1 MSRPYRMPAWKTAPF
16 IRLLIPFIAG
26 ILLQWYLPI
35 PYHMIITAMTCFS
48 LASLLFIF
56 FPLALRFRWR
66 ALQGWLLHLLL
77 VSLGSFVTWQ
87 NDIRH
92 DPGWFGNS
100 LRAGDYMV
108 VRVDEPLTEK
118 TKTFKTTGI
127 VESLVRHD
135 SVIPCM
141 GKVLL
146 YLSRDS
152 ESAALHYGDRLLVNA
167 RIQSIRNSGNPGA
180 FDYEQYAA
188 FQQVFH
194 QVFLKGG
201 DWLLLPGRNANPF
214 RQFVYTA
221 RTTVLASLRKTM
233 PPEKDELGL
242 AEALLIGY
250 TNDLDKDLVQA
261 YTNTGVVHIIAISGM
276 HLALIYMMLVW
287 LFDRI
292 PGLRQIKLLQLI
304 LILGCLWLFSFM
316 TGGGAS
322 ILRAAVMFSFISTGK
337 YLSRRSSIYNSLAS
351 SAFVLLL
358 YNPYFLWDVGF
369 QLSYLAIV
377 GIILFQRPFYA
388 LLQVKN
394 RLLDELWK
402 LASVSLAAQV
412 LTLPICIYYFHQ
424 VPVLFLLANIIAV
437 PVSGIILYA
446 EIILL
451 ILSPVP
457 VLGHYAGKI
466 TSRMLDIMNGAIRWI
481 DQFTFSVWDRIPA
494 SLLSTV
500 LLYAIIITLTA
511 WLFKKERKWFHF
523 ALSLILVFV
532 LNNTIFQW
540 KVAQQQKL
548 IVYNI
553 PRMQAIDIVNGN
565 AFQFAGDPRLS
576 GEVQL
581 SHFHLYP
588 SRVALGIH
596 ETTEPLSGLF
606 QQGIFYRFCNRNMA
620 FINKPLVFEP
630 VQNKINIDY
639 VVISHNPSVS
649 IKELAE
655 VFHCRQYIFD
665 ASNSLWKIA
674 KWQADCSALHLQG
687 YSVPEQGGLVFD
699 LDEQ

>member
-1 MSRPYRMPAWKTAPF
+1 
-16 IRLLIPFIAG
+16 
-26 ILLQWYLPI
+26 
-35 PYHMIITAMTCFS
+35 MICFS
-48 LASLLFIF
+48 LSSLLFIF
-56 FPLALRFRWR
+56 FPLSLRFRWR
-66 ALQGWLLHLLL
+66 AMQGWMIHLLL
-77 VSLGSFVTWQ
+77 ASLGSFVTWQ

-92 DPGWFGNS
+92 DQSWFGNS
-100 LRAGDYMV
+100 LREGDQLV
-108 VRVDEPLTEK
+108 IRVDEPLSEK
-118 TKTFKTTGI
+118 TKTFKATGV
-127 VESLVRHD
+127 VESLVRND
-135 SVIPCM
+135 TLIPCL

-146 YLSRDS
+146 YLPRDS
-152 ESAALHYGDRLLVNA
+152 VSAALHYGDRLLVPA
-167 RIQSIRNSGNPGA
+167 RFQPIRNSGNPGA
-180 FDYEQYAA
+180 FDYEQFAA

-194 QVFLKGG
+194 QVFLKSG
-201 DWLLLPGRNANPF
+201 DWSLLPGRNANPF

-221 RTTVLASLRKTM
+221 RTAVLASLRKTM

-292 PGLRQIKLLQLI
+292 PGLRRIKLLQLI

-316 TGGGAS
+316 TGGCAS

-351 SAFVLLL
+351 SAFVLLW

-377 GIILFQRPFYA
+377 GIILFQRPFYS
-388 LLQVKN
+388 LLTVKN

-402 LASVSLAAQV
+402 LVSVSLAAQV

-446 EIILL
+446 EIVLL
-451 ILSPVP
+451 IVSPVP
-457 VLGHYAGKI
+457 VLGLYAGKI
-466 TSRMLDIMNGAIRWI
+466 TSWMLDIMNGAIRWI
-481 DQFTFSVWDRIPA
+481 DQFTFSVWDRIQA
-494 SLLSTV
+494 TILSTV
-500 LLYAIIITLTA
+500 LLYAIIIILTA
-511 WLFKKERKWFHF
+511 WLFTKDKKWFHV

-532 LNNTIFQW
+532 INNTIFQW
-540 KVAQQQKL
+540 RVAQQQKL

-565 AFQFAGDPRLS
+565 AFQFAGDAQLS
-576 GEVQL
+576 IEGQL

-588 SRVALGIH
+588 SRVELGLH
-596 ETTEPLSGLF
+596 ETKNTLSGLF
-606 QQGIFYRFCNRNMA
+606 HQDIFYRLGNRNMVM
-620 FINKPLVFEP
+620 INRPLVFEP
-630 VQNKINIDY
+630 VQQKIGVDLII
-639 VVISHNPSVS
+639 ISNNPS
-649 IKELAE
+649 IQIQELAE
-655 VFHCRQYIFD
+655 VFNCKHYVFD

-674 KWQADCSALHLQG
+674 KWEADCSALHLQG
-687 YSVPEQGGLVFD
+687 YSVPEQGAYVSD
-699 LDEQ
+699 L